1 LHDTKSVTDKV
12 KIGNLAMNARIQDKF
27 IFFTQAVA
35 RVQIGKTDLNDIFE

>member
-1 LHDTKSVTDKV
+1 MHDTKSVTDKV

-27 IFFTQAVA
+27 PIFTQAVA